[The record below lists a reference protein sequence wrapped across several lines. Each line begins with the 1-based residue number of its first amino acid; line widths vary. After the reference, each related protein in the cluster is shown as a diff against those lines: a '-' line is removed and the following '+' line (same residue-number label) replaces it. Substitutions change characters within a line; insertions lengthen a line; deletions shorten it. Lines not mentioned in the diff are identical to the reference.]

1 VLARYGGEE
10 FVVLLRNAG
19 TEESRAAAERIRT
32 QIANLSGLPG
42 SVRLTASIGVAVS
55 QPKDT
60 VTELLLRSDEALYR
74 SKREGRN
81 LVSVYRESDDL
92 EFETAGSVFI
102 PHS

>member
-1 VLARYGGEE
+1 M
-10 FVVLLRNAG
+10 
-19 TEESRAAAERIRT
+19 

-55 QPKDT
+55 QPRDT

-81 LVSVYRESDDL
+81 LVSVYRASDD
-92 EFETAGSVFI
+92 EFETAGSFLPGTI
-102 PHS
+102 PENFSDTKKGCARGRSLSCPERVSV